1 MDRKI
6 KTKGYLEEK
15 IKEVALTHAEC
26 AGVQFG
32 GVYSHPADESGCN
45 WSVSIVS
52 GPEWTDCFMAMEK
65 FLSALRTQY
74 NILESE

>member
-6 KTKGYLEEK
+6 RSKEYLQEK

-32 GVYSHPADESGCN
+32 GVYRHEADETGCN

-52 GPEWTDCFMAMEK
+52 GPEWTDCFVAMEQ
-65 FLSALRTQY
+65 FLFALRAEY
-74 NILESE
+74 NISESD